1 MKKAQNK
8 NTQVSKEKS
17 ASKVKDTKATTQ
29 GKSTGSNKNSE
40 KPIPSKAASNT
51 NISSVTKATG
61 KARDSSVSKPKS
73 AGKQK
78 KSDNNISSVFGNRSN
93 IKSPENSKKKETK
106 EDSKK
111 VPIKRRN
118 ALTDSDVDKIRSLSK
133 KTKNEPEV
141 KISDSAA
148 KTSGRGR
155 PTVETSQ
162 SKGKNQV
169 LGFFNLS
176 FKFDNL
182 SFLMLRFYFFKLNF
196 CKNAF

>member
-1 MKKAQNK
+1 MKKTQNK

-17 ASKVKDTKATTQ
+17 ASKVKDTKATSQ
-29 GKSTGSNKNSE
+29 GRSSGFQKNSG
-40 KPIPSKAASNT
+40 KPIPSKAASNI

-61 KARDSSVSKPKS
+61 KAGDSSVSKAKS

-78 KSDNNISSVFGNRSN
+78 KSDNNISSVVGNRSN
-93 IKSPENSKKKETK
+93 TKSPENSKKKELK
-106 EDSKK
+106 EDTKK
-111 VPIKRRN
+111 IPIKRRN
-118 ALTDSDVDKIRSLSK
+118 ALTDSDLDKIRSLSK
-133 KTKNEPEV
+133 NAKKEPEV

-169 LGFFNLS
+169 FCFFNLS
-176 FKFDNL
+176 F
-182 SFLMLRFYFFKLNF
+182 
-196 CKNAF
+196 